1 MLEGIIRES
10 IGKTNAKA
18 LRQDG
23 YLIAN
28 IYGKGL
34 ENIDAAFK
42 ANDYIRTVKRK
53 ETVAFPVKVGGKE
66 LNVVVQA
73 YQSHP
78 LTGDLVHVDLMVAQ
92 PGVVAKYM
100 VPVNPIGDPIGL
112 KNKGLLYV
120 AKNRLAVKAKIE
132 DIPASIDINV
142 AQLDLGDSVL
152 IRDVEAP
159 ANVKFLDS
167 ERVSVLSVIKAK

>member
-10 IGKTNAKA
+10 IGKKDAKA
-18 LRQDG
+18 LRRDG
-23 YLIAN
+23 YLVAN

-42 ANDYIRTVKRK
+42 SNDYIRTVKK
-53 ETVAFPVKVGGKE
+53 KDSVAFDVKVGGKE
-66 LNVVVQA
+66 LKVVAQA

-78 LTGDLVHVDLMVAQ
+78 LTGDLLHVDLMVAQ
-92 PGVVAKYM
+92 PGIETKYM
-100 VPVNPIGDPIGL
+100 VPVVTDGDPIGL

-120 AKNRLAVKAKIE
+120 AKPRLAVKAKVE
-132 DIPASIDINV
+132 DLPASININV
-142 AQLDLGDSVL
+142 ADLDLGDSVL

-159 ANVKFLDS
+159 ANTTFLDA
-167 ERVSVLSVIKAK
+167 ERVAVLSIIKAK

>member
-1 MLEGIIRES
+1 MLEGIVRES
-10 IGKTNAKA
+10 IGKKDAKA
-18 LRQDG
+18 LRRDG

-42 ANDYIRTVKRK
+42 SNEYIRTVKHK

-78 LTGDLVHVDLMVAQ
+78 LTGDLVHVDLMIAQ
-92 PGVVAKYM
+92 PGVETKYM
-100 VPVNPIGDPIGL
+100 VPVNTIGDPIGL

-120 AKNRLAVKAKIE
+120 AKTRLAVKAKVE
-132 DIPASIDINV
+132 DLPLSIDVNV
-142 AQLDLGDSVL
+142 APLDLGDSVL
-152 IRDVEAP
+152 IRDIEAP
-159 ANVKFLDS
+159 ANTKFLDS
-167 ERVSVLSVIKAK
+167 DRVSVLSIIKAK

>member
-18 LRQDG
+18 LRRDG

-42 ANDYIRTVKRK
+42 VNDYIRTVKRK
-53 ETVAFPVKVGGKE
+53 ETIAFPVKVDGKE

-78 LTGDLVHVDLMVAQ
+78 LTGDLLHVDLMIAQ
-92 PGVVAKYM
+92 PGVVTKYM
-100 VPVNPIGDPIGL
+100 IPVNPIGDPIGL

-120 AKNRLAVKAKIE
+120 AKTRLAVNAKIE
-132 DIPASIDINV
+132 DLPTCIDINV
-142 AQLDLGDSVL
+142 ADLDLGDSVL
-152 IRDVEAP
+152 IRDVQAP
-159 ANVKFLDS
+159 ANAKFLDS
-167 ERVSVLSVIKAK
+167 ERVAVLSIIKAK